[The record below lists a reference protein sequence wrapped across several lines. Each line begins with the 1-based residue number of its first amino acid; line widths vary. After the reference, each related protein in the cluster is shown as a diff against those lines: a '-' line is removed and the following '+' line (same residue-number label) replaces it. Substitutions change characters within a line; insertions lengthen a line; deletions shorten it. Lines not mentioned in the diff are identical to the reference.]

1 MKRFEGVYVAIVTP
15 FTPDT
20 SGVDYARL
28 AEHVNWLIEKGV
40 HGLVPCGT
48 CGEYAQLSQEERARV
63 VETVIEAADN
73 RVPVIVGVAAPTT
86 AQAVGWVEHARR
98 SGATGVMALPPI
110 GYKPTWAEVVAYYQA
125 LSDAGL
131 PIMIYNNTHDNATD
145 LTPNLLHEL
154 EQIENIA
161 GVKEFSGDIRRIPEI
176 LEKTKLQVLA
186 GADDLALEGLLAGAQ
201 GWIAGLANS
210 IPEQCVQ
217 LYQEVQA
224 GHLEKATQ
232 IYRSI
237 LPLMRWDSTSRLVQ
251 AIKYSMDL
259 AGQPAGITREPRL
272 QLDEPD
278 RQAVEE
284 AYAACAQVLHA

>member
-1 MKRFEGVYVAIVTP
+1 MERFEGVYVAIVTP

-20 SGVDYARL
+20 TGVDYARL

-40 HGLVPCGT
+40 DGLVPCGT
-48 CGEYAQLSQEERARV
+48 CGEYQQLSSEERSRV
-63 VETVIEAADN
+63 VETVIEATDN

-86 AQAVGWVEHARR
+86 VQAVGWAEHARR

-110 GYKPTWAEVVAYYQA
+110 SYKPTWAEVVAYFQA

-145 LTPNLLHEL
+145 VTPDLLHEL

-176 LEKTKLQVLA
+176 LEKTNLQVLA

-201 GWIAGLANS
+201 GWIAGLANA

-217 LYQEVQA
+217 LYREVKA
-224 GHLEKATQ
+224 GNFEEATR

-237 LPLMRWDSTSRLVQ
+237 LPLMRWDSTPRLVQ
-251 AIKYSMDL
+251 AIKYSMEL
-259 AGQPAGITREPRL
+259 AGQPVGVTRAPRL
-272 QLDEPD
+272 PLDAND
-278 RQAVEE
+278 RKAVEE
-284 AYAACAQVLHA
+284 AYLGCVQVLKS